1 MFFQS
6 LLFWLL
12 LLLFLVPILITGII
26 IFRKTTSIERF
37 EILIPAGSI
46 FGISIFTFLINI
58 FSFITPGKPAVKLA
72 YLCLILAGAFIYK
85 INSKNSSLNFPSK
98 KALLFYIISNLAWAS
113 FIFWKGGKALIGSDT
128 NLYYSVAHS
137 IIRGN
142 FPPQTPWQS
151 DLPLSYHLGA
161 SELLGAFH
169 FLTNLSFEF
178 LHIFFACLFIF
189 LSSQIIIWIWK
200 RHESFLSFVGGNLI
214 AGAVFISFG
223 FFKLAIPVFPVQTPQ
238 ISNLHQLFLWIRNL
252 PTVNQSIEVYGA
264 PVNLDVLIYFIFH
277 AFGLALVLSLISVI
291 FFTIKKR
298 QLLSWIILIL
308 GLLALSVIN
317 EAIFVISVPALIFAN
332 LLNEIRNKRLLKDMK
347 YIIFGLVFFAA
358 LVIFQGGIIT
368 NSIFPPKEIEKTIL
382 IFPDKSEIRQ
392 DFTSYHYHQQVSKMI
407 PQRQEWL
414 PFAWFHI
421 GTDILILI
429 AVISFIFVRFLA
441 QQRILLSTLLIMGI
455 SSLLAYN
462 FIVPKYL
469 VANGNR
475 FLSFAFIT
483 LSLFILFV
491 FQKLFNDFS
500 RKIWLKYIVLTFLT
514 FFIFIPTILPPTL
527 LLTKTRFGENKL
539 IPETEQASS
548 AIDWMRDNL
557 TFSSR
562 VVVLDA
568 ATPHPSGQARAMVQ
582 AGVFAPVFVSDF
594 RAYTIEASP
603 QYLDIAYFLS
613 PKALKELKIDT
624 LLIDSNYYEKIDSSA
639 KDYLKNEKFFKI
651 IYEKENSDK
660 TWEKILKIK
669 QEYYNLEKDE
679 GTLGQL
685 ATIPP
690 TGKIYID
697 NEENFNPSYLR
708 RAIIFSLRN
717 RDLYFLPQSGVYL
730 NVEVDIPFNYPQGN
744 RDYKYLV
751 LSKRTD
757 PATVCN
763 CKVKLIWAG
772 LKDEVYLWERV
783 E

>member
-1 MFFQS
+1 MFFQT
-6 LLFWLL
+6 LYFWLL
-12 LLLFLVPILITGII
+12 LLLFLIPILIVGII
-26 IFRKTTSIERF
+26 ILRKTTAIDRF
-37 EILIPAGSI
+37 EILIPTGSV

-58 FSFITPGKPAVKLA
+58 LSFITPGKLAVKLA
-72 YLCLILAGAFIYK
+72 YLLLILVGVFVYK
-85 INSKNSSLNFPSK
+85 LNSKNSSLNFPSK
-98 KALLFYIISNLAWAS
+98 KTLLFYLISNLAWAS
-113 FIFWKGGKALIGSDT
+113 FIFWKGSRALIGSDT
-128 NLYYSVAHS
+128 NLYYSIAHTF
-137 IIRGN
+137 IKGN

-178 LHIFFACLFIF
+178 LHIFFACFFIF

-214 AGAVFISFG
+214 AGAVFVSFG
-223 FFKLAIPVFPVQTPQ
+223 FFKLAVPVFPIQIPQ

-277 AFGLALVLSLISVI
+277 AFGLALTLSLVSII
-291 FFTIKKR
+291 FFTIKR
-298 QLLSWIILIL
+298 RLLLSWVILLL
-308 GLLALSVIN
+308 GLLALSIIN
-317 EAIFVISVPALIFAN
+317 ESIFVISAPALILAN
-332 LLNEIRNKRLLKDMK
+332 FLNEIRNKRLLKDLK
-347 YIIFGLVFFAA
+347 HIILALVCSAV

-368 NSIFPPKEIEKTIL
+368 NSIFPPKGMEKTIL

-392 DFTSYHYHQQVSKMI
+392 DFISYHHYQQISKKI

-414 PFAWFHI
+414 PFSWFHI
-421 GTDILILI
+421 GPDILIFI
-429 AVISFIFVRFLA
+429 AVISFIFVRFSV
-441 QQRILLSTLLIMGI
+441 QQKVLLSTLLIMGI
-455 SSLLAYN
+455 SSLFAYN

-475 FLSFAFIT
+475 FLSFAFIS

-491 FQKLFNDFS
+491 FQKLFDIFS
-500 RKIWLKYIVLTFLT
+500 RKLWLKYIVLTLLT
-514 FFIFIPTILPPTL
+514 LFIFIPTILPPTL

-548 AIDWMRDNL
+548 AIVWMKDNL
-557 TFSSR
+557 TFNSR

-582 AGVFAPVFVSDF
+582 AGVFAPVFTSDF

-624 LLIDSNYYEKIDSSA
+624 LLVDSNYYEKIDSLV
-639 KDYLKNEKFFKI
+639 KDYLKDESFFKI

-660 TWEKILKIK
+660 TWEKVFKIK
-669 QEYYNLEKDE
+669 QEYYSLEKDE

-685 ATIPP
+685 TMIPL

-717 RDLYFLPQSGVYL
+717 HDLYFLPQSGVYL
-730 NVEVDIPFNYPQGN
+730 NVEVDIPFNYPSDKQN
-744 RDYKYLV
+744 YKYLV
-751 LSKRTD
+751 LSKKTN
-757 PATVCN
+757 PATVCD
-763 CKVKLIWAG
+763 CKPNLIWMG
-772 LKDEVYLWERV
+772 LKDEIYLWERV